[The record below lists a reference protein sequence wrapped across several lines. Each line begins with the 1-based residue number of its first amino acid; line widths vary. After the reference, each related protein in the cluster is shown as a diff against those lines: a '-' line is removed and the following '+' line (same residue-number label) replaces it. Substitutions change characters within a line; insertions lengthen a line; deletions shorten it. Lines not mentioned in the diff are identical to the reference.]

1 MCIRDRSYGGL
12 IRGRPWRIPLPAP
25 CTIGFPMRASNCVS
39 NLQGT
44 DRDEAAHQM
53 WKARYAEA
61 AEKENLDKVIV
72 VSQPAPEFDIT
83 KQTRSQE

>member
-1 MCIRDRSYGGL
+1 
-12 IRGRPWRIPLPAP
+12 
-25 CTIGFPMRASNCVS
+25 
-39 NLQGT
+39 
-44 DRDEAAHQM
+44 M